1 MKSEP
6 DCRNIH
12 VQTSFF
18 NLQLEE
24 KGAPVQISEEKYMH
38 RATEIDFAWQS
49 EAEISRCV
57 WRRSGPPPPRRT
69 EQRWPSLTPEQ
80 KRHYGSQWNRH
91 WKFACGNGRARRRWR
106 DLAGYHKSIRL
117 TRIQFLLATSII

>member
-69 EQRWPSLTPEQ
+69 EQRWPFPDAGAKATLRESVEPSLEV
-80 KRHYGSQWNRH
+80 
-91 WKFACGNGRARRRWR
+91 
-106 DLAGYHKSIRL
+106 RL
-117 TRIQFLLATSII
+117 R